1 MLMDSVERFFTVVLL
16 VGFGGALL
24 VVMLPVIPFIIGTF
38 VVAGLIGCFFKFL
51 GCLTD
56 LLFGRSRPSAPVTRP
71 PRVSPSHT
79 ITTTA
84 WDQLPDH

>member
-71 PRVSPSHT
+71 PPSQPKPYGHDDGMGPV
-79 ITTTA
+79 A
-84 WDQLPDH
+84 